1 MTDTSYGGARY
12 RAQYRLVYG
21 IAEAQATAERAHD
34 NARHVYAAL
43 SRRERRQ
50 IPGPLAMHALAGY
63 LHDLGFELAVQLV
76 PAGESVDGELDRLRA
91 RITEL
96 ERKPRCGRTDSGAFE
111 GSTLGP
117 CMLEHGHPGMH
128 EEGSPTGFP
137 VLHGARWGCVDQDN
151 EQQLRDQ
158 IAKLEGDIDAVRGWA
173 SSNLEILRSKAYPAL
188 ATEAKIRLLGDLTS
202 VLDHLST
209 RGAAPGAEAPDG
221 VGNAADTEGAHQ

>member
-1 MTDTSYGGARY
+1 MSDTSYGGARY

-21 IAEAQATAERAHD
+21 MAEAQATAERAHAD
-34 NARHVYAAL
+34 ARQVFAAL

-50 IPGPLAMHALAGY
+50 IPGPLAVRALAGY

-96 ERKPRCGRTDSGAFE
+96 ERKPRCGRTDPGAFE
-111 GSTLGP
+111 GSVLGP

-137 VLHGARWGCVDQDN
+137 VLHGARWGCVDQDD
-151 EQQLRDQ
+151 EQQLRQQ
-158 IAKLEGDIDAVRGWA
+158 IHELEAECEHARTVARMFIGYTGAPCAQW
-173 SSNLEILRSKAYPAL
+173 L
-188 ATEAKIRLLGDLTS
+188 AERH
-202 VLDHLST
+202 LD
-209 RGAAPGAEAPDG
+209 GAALPDWLTVDATPDD
-221 VGNAADTEGAHQ
+221 VGNAATTETGS